1 MKGLASFFN
10 TLAPHLK
17 IGRLLNLLGVQTTGY
32 RPRVLTTDL
41 SLGLINGV
49 DYVLWGYTFAS
60 ILFTGALAG
69 YLPWPLLQSF
79 LFTSPESKSRQSPSS
94 RP

>member
-1 MKGLASFFN
+1 MKSLANLFK

-49 DYVLWGYTFAS
+49 DYVLWGYTLPRCYS
-60 ILFTGALAG
+60 PGPWPVI
-69 YLPWPLLQSF
+69 YPWPL
-79 LFTSPESKSRQSPSS
+79 PSS
-94 RP
+94 